1 MNNNNYPNQFQNNNY
16 YNNSFNQ
23 NYRDPGYSSMGM
35 NNQQKGYSSQN
46 NNIYNSNNN
55 NMNNQPN
62 FSNQIN
68 SQMSNNIRYT
78 EAPNRPFKGPQDQ
91 SNANQKDI
99 SRMTEYNKGK
109 ERPLWSYREIKYDEF
124 KQPRNTEFIT
134 TTTLNRGEG
143 KKKEKEMPSK
153 SDMEQFQKRD
163 KIYFNNLKYQKVK
176 VTKKVKDNEKIVQ
189 KRGPQDDFEQKL
201 NNQNYNNNYNFDNNN
216 NNQFNDNNNQ
226 FIDNN
231 NNNFNNDYIDE
242 NENENIQNLNDDYN
256 NNNNFN
262 NDYIGE
268 NENIQNNN
276 DNNNNNNNNDNDL
289 QKDNYQIDIDTLAEV
304 ESAKNEPLEEDNEE
318 VEYIPQLKE
327 NEENYN
333 VIDDNNNGNFQDDNQ
348 NNNLNNQI
356 NPRPSFSKTIKQ
368 KVTDYIDQINTIPEA
383 NLQSWNLVADYTP

>member
-16 YNNSFNQ
+16 YNNSSNQ
-23 NYRDPGYSSMGM
+23 NYRDPGYSSMDR

-46 NNIYNSNNN
+46 NKIYNSNNN

-68 SQMSNNIRYT
+68 SQMPNNIRYT
-78 EAPNRPFKGPQDQ
+78 EAPIRPFQSPQDQ
-91 SNANQKDI
+91 PNTNQKDI

-143 KKKEKEMPSK
+143 KKKQKEIPSK

-176 VTKKVKDNEKIVQ
+176 VTKKVKNNEKIIQ

-231 NNNFNNDYIDE
+231 NNNFNNDYIG
-242 NENENIQNLNDDYN
+242 ENENIQNNNDDNN

-276 DNNNNNNNNDNDL
+276 DNDL
-289 QKDNYQIDIDTLAEV
+289 QKENYEINIDNLAEV
-304 ESAKNEPLEEDNEE
+304 ESAKNESLEEDNEE
-318 VEYIPQLKE
+318 VEYMHQLKE

-333 VIDDNNNGNFQDDNQ
+333 IIDDNNNENFQEDNQ

-356 NPRPSFSKTIKQ
+356 NPRPSFAKTIKQ

>member
-16 YNNSFNQ
+16 YNNSSNQ
-23 NYRDPGYSSMGM
+23 NYRDPGYSNMDR

-46 NNIYNSNNN
+46 NKIYNSNNN

-68 SQMSNNIRYT
+68 SQMPNNIRYT
-78 EAPNRPFKGPQDQ
+78 EAPIRPFQSPQDQ
-91 SNANQKDI
+91 PNTNQKDI

-143 KKKEKEMPSK
+143 KKKQKEIPSK

-176 VTKKVKDNEKIVQ
+176 VTKKVKNNEKIIQ

-231 NNNFNNDYIDE
+231 NNNFNNDYIG
-242 NENENIQNLNDDYN
+242 ENENIQNNNDDNN

-276 DNNNNNNNNDNDL
+276 DNDL
-289 QKDNYQIDIDTLAEV
+289 QKDNYEINIDNLAEV
-304 ESAKNEPLEEDNEE
+304 ESAKNESLEEDNEE
-318 VEYIPQLKE
+318 VEYMHQLKE

-333 VIDDNNNGNFQDDNQ
+333 IIDDNNNENFQEDNQ

-356 NPRPSFSKTIKQ
+356 NPRPSFAKTIKQ